1 MIDTAEGL
9 LYKGDRSVSMIKE
22 TAKLKERIIE
32 ESLKLFSVKGYAST
46 STTDIIEA
54 AGTSKGGFY
63 NHFKSKKQL
72 FRDML
77 STARKIW
84 RERNLYK
91 LDEEPRPLLKIQKLL
106 ENYRDRYLADS
117 KNFPGGCIFV
127 NLAVELSDQAPDL
140 AKEINTGFVRLGKMI
155 RRLLDEEKKTGGIG
169 RNVNTEDVSN
179 MIFSGLLGACVL
191 YTSDKSKKRL
201 NSTITSL
208 IAYLQSLDS
217 KGQDSVS

>member
-1 MIDTAEGL
+1 M
-9 LYKGDRSVSMIKE
+9 KE
-22 TAKLKERIIE
+22 TAKLKERVIE
-32 ESLKLFSVKGYAST
+32 ESLKLFSVKGYTNT

-63 NHFKSKKQL
+63 NHFKSKEQL
-72 FRDML
+72 FLEVL

-91 LDEEPRPLLKIQKLL
+91 LDDESRPLLKIQKLL
-106 ENYRDRYLADS
+106 KNYRDRYLADS

-140 AKEINTGFVRLGKMI
+140 AKEVSTGFVRLGKMI
-155 RRLLDEEKKTGGIG
+155 KRLLDEEKKTGGIG
-169 RNVNTEDVSN
+169 RSINTENVSN

-208 IAYLQSLDS
+208 ISYLQSIDS
-217 KGQDSVS
+217 KG

>member
-1 MIDTAEGL
+1 M
-9 LYKGDRSVSMIKE
+9 MKE
-22 TAKLKERIIE
+22 KAILKERIIE
-32 ESLKLFSVKGYAST
+32 ESLKLFSVKGYTST
-46 STTDIIEA
+46 SMTDIIEA
-54 AGTSKGGFY
+54 VGTSKGGFY
-63 NHFKSKKQL
+63 NHFKSKEQL
-72 FRDML
+72 FREML

-91 LDEEPRPLLKIQKLL
+91 IDDEPRPLLKIQKLL

-140 AKEINTGFVRLGKMI
+140 AKEVSTGFVRLGKMI
-155 RRLLDEEKKTGGIG
+155 KRLLDDEKKSGGISKS
-169 RNVNTEDVSN
+169 VDTENASN

-208 IAYLQSLDS
+208 IAYLQSIDL
-217 KGQDSVS
+217 KG

>member
-1 MIDTAEGL
+1 M
-9 LYKGDRSVSMIKE
+9 MKE

-32 ESLKLFSVKGYAST
+32 ESLKLFSVKGYTGT
-46 STTDIIEA
+46 SMTDIIEA

-63 NHFKSKKQL
+63 NHFKSKEQL
-72 FRDML
+72 FREML

-91 LDEEPRPLLKIQKLL
+91 LDDESRPLLKIQKLL

-127 NLAVELSDQAPDL
+127 NLAVELSDQAPNL
-140 AKEINTGFVRLGKMI
+140 AKEVSTGFVRLGKMI
-155 RRLLDEEKKTGGIG
+155 KRLLDDEKKSGGIS
-169 RNVNTEDVSN
+169 RSVDTENASN

-201 NSTITSL
+201 NSTINSL
-208 IAYLQSLDS
+208 ITYLHGIDS
-217 KGQDSVS
+217 KG

>member
-1 MIDTAEGL
+1 M
-9 LYKGDRSVSMIKE
+9 MKE
-22 TAKLKERIIE
+22 KAILKERIIE
-32 ESLKLFSVKGYAST
+32 ESLKLFSVKGYTST
-46 STTDIIEA
+46 SMTDIIEA
-54 AGTSKGGFY
+54 VGTSKGGFY
-63 NHFKSKKQL
+63 NHFKSKEQL
-72 FRDML
+72 FREML

-91 LDEEPRPLLKIQKLL
+91 IDDEPRPLLKIQKLL

-127 NLAVELSDQAPDL
+127 NLAVELSDQAPNL
-140 AKEINTGFVRLGKMI
+140 AKEVSTGFVRLGKMI
-155 RRLLDEEKKTGGIG
+155 KRLLDDEKKSGGISKS
-169 RNVNTEDVSN
+169 VDTENASN

-208 IAYLQSLDS
+208 IAYLQSIDL
-217 KGQDSVS
+217 KG

>member
-1 MIDTAEGL
+1 
-9 LYKGDRSVSMIKE
+9 MIKE
-22 TAKLKERIIE
+22 KAILKERIIE
-32 ESLKLFSVKGYAST
+32 ESLKLFSVKGYTST
-46 STTDIIEA
+46 SMTDIIEA
-54 AGTSKGGFY
+54 VGTSKGGFY
-63 NHFKSKKQL
+63 NHFKSKEQL
-72 FRDML
+72 FREIL

-91 LDEEPRPLLKIQKLL
+91 IDDEPRPLLKIQKLL

-140 AKEINTGFVRLGKMI
+140 AKEVSTGFVRLGKMI
-155 RRLLDEEKKTGGIG
+155 KRLLDDEKKSGGIS
-169 RNVNTEDVSN
+169 RSVDTESASN

-208 IAYLQSLDS
+208 IAYLQSIDL
-217 KGQDSVS
+217 KG